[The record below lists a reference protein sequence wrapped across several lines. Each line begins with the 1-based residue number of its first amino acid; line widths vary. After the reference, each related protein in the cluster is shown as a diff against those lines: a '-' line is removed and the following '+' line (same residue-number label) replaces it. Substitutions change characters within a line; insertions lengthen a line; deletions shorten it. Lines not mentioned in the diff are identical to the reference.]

1 MFTMIFLKV
10 RAKMTEL
17 MNFNAESAKRSE
29 ALVLAASN
37 RLDDVLTNR
46 RCVAGARFS
55 RADLTACGLL
65 SP

>member
-1 MFTMIFLKV
+1 MIFSKV

-17 MNFNAESAKRSE
+17 MNINGESAKQSE
-29 ALVLAASN
+29 ALGLTALN
-37 RLDDVLTNR
+37 RLDDLLKNR
-46 RCVAGARFS
+46 RYVGGDRFS